1 MCLLLAFLFAITHA
15 GRLSDCGYDCAVCGG
30 PSWLVPVGG
39 SRRGYAVGYARVGAL
54 AAGSPDGIAILWSWV
69 G

>member
-1 MCLLLAFLFAITHA
+1 MLGTDHFRTPEDPAIVA
-15 GRLSDCGYDCAVCGG
+15 MIVRCVW

-39 SRRGYAVGYARVGAL
+39 SRRGYARVGAL

>member
-1 MCLLLAFLFAITHA
+1 MPEDPAIVA
-15 GRLSDCGYDCAVCGG
+15 MIVRCVG

-54 AAGSPDGIAILWSWV
+54 AAGSPGGIAILWSWV